1 MSTKPIVAR
10 TLYYLRNLS
19 SRQLFGALRRF
30 CRGSV
35 LDVGGWD
42 FYESAQAQHVPFDAW
57 TALDLSD
64 KKPPTLSDSRIQ
76 FVVGDGCSMSYAD
89 CSFDTVLSIQVLEH
103 VFEPNRMVNEL
114 CRVLKPDGHLI
125 MLVPQ
130 TSTIHMVPHH
140 YYNFTRFWILEAMR
154 RNRMEIVDL
163 KPLGGVW
170 RSMASHLVF
179 FFFQGAR
186 CPGLTS
192 AECTRNLAF
201 YLLFPFMAVFA
212 LLALPICLLLSL
224 GDLTEEPNNHLV
236 IARKPKKTGPS

>member
-1 MSTKPIVAR
+1 MSKTMSMRA
-10 TLYYLRNLS
+10 LYYLRNLS
-19 SRQLFGALRRF
+19 SRQLFQALRRF

-42 FYESAQAQHVPFDAW
+42 FYESAQSRGVPFDSW

-64 KKPPTLSDSRIQ
+64 KKPPTPTDPRIQ
-76 FVVGDGCSMSYAD
+76 FVVGDGCNISFAD
-89 CSFDTVLSIQVLEH
+89 SQFDTVLSIQVVEH

-114 CRVLKPDGHLI
+114 SRVLKPGGHLI

-140 YYNFTRFWILEAMR
+140 YYNFTRFWILESMR
-154 RNRMEIVDL
+154 RNGMEEVDL

-179 FFFQGAR
+179 FFLQSVR
-186 CPGLTS
+186 YPGMTS
-192 AECTRNLAF
+192 PESSRNLAF
-201 YLLFPFMAVFA
+201 YLLFPFMVLFA
-212 LLALPICLLLSL
+212 LLAIPLCLLLSI
-224 GDLTEEPNNHLV
+224 GDLTEEANNHLV
-236 IARKPKKTGPS
+236 VARKPQDP